1 MVYKEYRMTAAS
13 SPGWKLPF
21 NLALLLHLVLLSSAL
36 LLPKY
41 LQKNPI
47 IAESYTVDLIS
58 IAEPPAAAPP
68 SPPAAATPPPAQ
80 PPVKIQKLK
89 EVAAKKTAPIA
100 PVIPETVQAEPAP
113 AISIKPLKRKIKNE
127 NAPDLQAQEDR
138 RQKELER
145 KREQRALEAR
155 QQQLLAE
162 ARRQQAIAEA
172 EAKLAASEAVNALKH
187 MLMADAAAS
196 STRKGPQ
203 SSAQSRGTSNALADQ
218 YHATIFAHLHRFY
231 SLPDIKPWDP
241 DLTAVVVVVIS
252 QNGQILSQSF
262 EKRSGDRVFDQ
273 FVSKTIQDA
282 NPMPPIPGAMKTQ
295 QYTLGLNFRPGGI
308 N

>member
-21 NLALLLHLVLLSSAL
+21 NLAVLLHLLLLSSAL

-41 LQKNPI
+41 LHKNPI
-47 IAESYTVDLIS
+47 VPESYTVDLIS
-58 IAEPPAAAPP
+58 INEPPVATPSSPPPAAAAPP
-68 SPPAAATPPPAQ
+68 KAE

-100 PVIPETVQAEPAP
+100 PVIPETVKTEPAP
-113 AISIKPLKRKIKNE
+113 AISIKPLKRKIINK
-127 NAPDLQAQEDR
+127 NAPDLQAQENR

-145 KREQRALEAR
+145 RALEAR

-162 ARRQQAIAEA
+162 ARRQQALAEA
-172 EAKLAASEAVNALKH
+172 EAKIAASEAVNALKH
-187 MLMADAAAS
+187 MLQADAVAS
-196 STRKGPQ
+196 STRNGQQ
-203 SSAQSRGTSNALADQ
+203 SSSGRPDRSSALADQ
-218 YHATIFAHLHRFY
+218 YHASIFAHLHRFWA
-231 SLPDIKPWDP
+231 LPDIKPWDP
-241 DLTAVVVVVIS
+241 DLTAIVVVVIS
-252 QNGQILSQSF
+252 QDGQIISHSF

-282 NPMPPIPGAMKTQ
+282 NPLPPIPGAMKKQ
-295 QYTLGLNFRPGGI
+295 QHTLGLRFKPGGI
-308 N
+308 H